1 MKILV
6 KDISNIKSISDVYF
20 ILLVSQMKVL
30 MSFILTFIIPNIH
43 FLVMPFKYS
52 V

>member
-1 MKILV
+1 MGILV
-6 KDISNIKSISDVYF
+6 NDISNISDVYF
-20 ILLVSQMKVL
+20 NLLVYQTKVL
-30 MSFILTFIIPNIH
+30 MSYILTFIIPNIH